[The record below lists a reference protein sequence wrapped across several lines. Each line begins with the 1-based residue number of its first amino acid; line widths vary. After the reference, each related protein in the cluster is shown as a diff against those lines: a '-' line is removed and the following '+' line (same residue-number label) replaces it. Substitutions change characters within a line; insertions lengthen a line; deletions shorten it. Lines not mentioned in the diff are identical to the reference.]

1 MVAVVVT
8 TYNPTPEAPRH
19 AYAQQVLVS
28 LEDYLTCRTEAIRFI
43 ISDDGSPSMPLF
55 LPNTPQQLDVVKGP
69 HGGIGASLNRAL
81 ATVARDELWLYITD
95 DWELQDSLSLSKAV
109 WLIREE
115 DYDFVRLGPIHPN
128 LSCTTKFTVGPGW
141 WLHLNFGDGFVF
153 GTRPFLASK
162 RFYEKVG
169 PFLEG
174 VDAYVCERDYSDRCN
189 AHGGLR
195 AAALNLVGPW
205 EHIGEYEVGDR
216 PV

>member
-1 MVAVVVT
+1 VT
-8 TYNPTPEAPRH
+8 PNITHFPGED
-19 AYAQQVLVS
+19 VS
-28 LEDYLTCRTEAIRFI
+28 IVT
-43 ISDDGSPSMPLF
+43 
-55 LPNTPQQLDVVKGP
+55 GP

-81 ATVARDELWLYITD
+81 ARVAHNELWLYTTD
-95 DWELQDSLSLSKAV
+95 DWELQDSYDRGSINLDKAI

-115 DYDFVRLGPIHPN
+115 EYDFVRLGPIHPN
-128 LSCTTKFTVGPGW
+128 LPCFTKFTVGPGW
-141 WLHLNFGDGFVF
+141 WLHLEFGSGFVF

-189 AHGGLR
+189 MHNGLR

-216 PV
+216 PVY

>member
-1 MVAVVVT
+1 
-8 TYNPTPEAPRH
+8 
-19 AYAQQVLVS
+19 
-28 LEDYLTCRTEAIRFI
+28 
-43 ISDDGSPSMPLF
+43 
-55 LPNTPQQLDVVKGP
+55 
-69 HGGIGASLNRAL
+69 
-81 ATVARDELWLYITD
+81 
-95 DWELQDSLSLSKAV
+95 
-109 WLIREE
+109 
-115 DYDFVRLGPIHPN
+115 
-128 LSCTTKFTVGPGW
+128 
-141 WLHLNFGDGFVF
+141 VF